1 MIHSMT
7 GFASAQAQIG
17 PRLVRLE
24 LRSVNGRFL
33 DLYFRLP
40 EDWRSFEPLLR
51 ERLQKTLGRGK
62 VECRLDVQS
71 APVQAALTLDS
82 TALQA
87 LALTQT
93 EIHRFLP
100 EAASLTAG
108 EILRWPGVVREPEL
122 DPEETQ
128 RRLLELLETA
138 LAELLAH
145 RAREGEALAAA
156 IRERATAIAE
166 LVERARAL
174 AT

>member
-128 RRLLELLETA
+128 RR
-138 LAELLAH
+138 
-145 RAREGEALAAA
+145 
-156 IRERATAIAE
+156 
-166 LVERARAL
+166 
-174 AT
+174 